1 MTPGWPWD
9 ADTAAWIGSIST
21 FLAMIFAGVA
31 AYKTFQALELERK
44 RDRDNEEDRKRAQAS
59 HVAHHRKLLP
69 GDESTWERR
78 GSIPSNG
85 VPRLL
90 RDKDLLDVDWESLR
104 DRLTRVYVRN
114 GSTLPVYDVT
124 FTKNVR
130 WEEPFNVAP
139 RPGGGRRLMRGRLRL
154 VLPGEEVEILLEFP
168 EFNYYKPKPSSFLTK
183 DQVGPFDE
191 PDDERI
197 FDRILGHND
206 LSMRFRDAAGR
217 R

>member
-168 EFNYYKPKPSSFLTK
+168 EFNYINPSLRAS
-183 DQVGPFDE
+183 
-191 PDDERI
+191 
-197 FDRILGHND
+197 
-206 LSMRFRDAAGR
+206 
-217 R
+217 